1 MRIHRLELTAF
12 GPFAGTESVDVDSV
26 GADGLFLIHG
36 DTGAGKTSLLDA
48 VAYALFGR
56 VPGARNDARRLRC
69 DRAPVDAV
77 TTVRL
82 VATLG
87 GHRVEIVRR
96 PEYLRP
102 KARGTGSTL
111 QRGKVSLRWLDR
123 PPAGG
128 PDGLTRVDEVGD
140 AVIDLLGMS
149 ADQFFQVVLLPQ
161 GEFARFLRAD
171 TADRG
176 DLLARLFA
184 TERFDRIEDWFVQ
197 ARRTSGQRLRDCEE
211 RVREM
216 TARVAEA
223 ARIEPGPDPDPSWLA
238 DLRDHLAD
246 RSALA
251 AQAAARADAR
261 SAASAAALRAASE
274 RAARVNR
281 LRDIR
286 ARRRRLDRAHPAVE
300 QDRRALAAHTR
311 AGPVVAATRALA
323 SAREV
328 QHARRQDQAAAE
340 ERLQALVA
348 IGTGSDRLNLGMLSG
363 DVAVIRSAAGAD
375 REQAGALI
383 PLIAEADEQTRDQ
396 TSLAAARRRHH
407 RDEAAAVEV
416 EQRLAALPPRLAELD
431 RRVTESRS
439 ARDRL
444 PAARA
449 ELAAAQQV
457 RDATVAIP
465 VLRDAAV
472 SAARAAAAATDRHQ
486 AAVDERQRLV
496 QLRIDGMAAELA
508 SGLSRGAACPVC
520 GSTAHPAP
528 AIAGASPVGAD
539 LVSAAHRSEQRA
551 AADREA
557 AAARRWTADAAVA
570 AAEHA
575 AAGRTP
581 EAAESDVR
589 DRRARVD
596 RLAAVERNLDAL
608 IGLREAAGKALF
620 EQELRR
626 DELGALVAAGAAEI
640 ASLAARMDQ
649 RGARLHRMRAG
660 HRSIQTRRDYLL
672 RRASALDALAES
684 SAALARAADQVER
697 ATATAAGLLAESGF
711 PTVAAAMEAAAIDAP
726 ALAARI
732 RAAEVE
738 AAALRTH
745 EADPELVGLDEQEQ
759 FDLTRLRAT
768 ADADRERAERI
779 RHQARALDDRVRQVA
794 TASGR
799 LLAAWRAAEPARAR
813 DRQVATLTEVMQGR
827 GPNLLGM
834 SLRTYVLAHRLAQVA
849 AAATD
854 RLARMSAGRYSFVHS
869 TDRESRGRAGGLGLD
884 IMDGWS
890 GLVRPAKTLSGGE
903 SFLASLAL
911 ALGLADVVAA
921 EAGGRQL
928 DTLFVDEGFG
938 SLDPEALDLAMA
950 TLDELRAGGRTIGV
964 VSHVDELRLRIP
976 RQIRVGRS
984 PHGSTTEVLGSG
996 SPCSC

>member
-1 MRIHRLELTAF
+1 MPENSIEITGLTKAF
-12 GPFAGTESVDVDSV
+12 GSTEVLHGIDLSVPTGTVCALL
-26 GADGLFLIHG
+26 GPN
-36 DTGAGKTSLLDA
+36 GAGKTTVVNIASTLLPADGGTVRVAAHDVAADGAA
-48 VAYALFGR
+48 VRAAIGVTGQFSAVDGLLSGTENLR
-56 VPGARNDARRLRC
+56 LMADLRRLGR
-69 DRAPVDAV
+69 
-77 TTVRL
+77 T
-82 VATLG
+82 
-87 GHRVEIVRR
+87 E
-96 PEYLRP
+96 
-102 KARGTGSTL
+102 
-111 QRGKVSLRWLDR
+111 
-123 PPAGG
+123 G
-128 PDGLTRVDEVGD
+128 PRRVDEL
-140 AVIDLLGMS
+140 IDL
-149 ADQFFQVVLLPQ
+149 F
-161 GEFARFLRAD
+161 
-171 TADRG
+171 
-176 DLLARLFA
+176 
-184 TERFDRIEDWFVQ
+184 
-197 ARRTSGQRLRDCEE
+197 
-211 RVREM
+211 
-216 TARVAEA
+216 
-223 ARIEPGPDPDPSWLA
+223 
-238 DLRDHLAD
+238 
-246 RSALA
+246 
-251 AQAAARADAR
+251 
-261 SAASAAALRAASE
+261 
-274 RAARVNR
+274 
-281 LRDIR
+281 
-286 ARRRRLDRAHPAVE
+286 
-300 QDRRALAAHTR
+300 
-311 AGPVVAATRALA
+311 
-323 SAREV
+323 
-328 QHARRQDQAAAE
+328 
-340 ERLQALVA
+340 
-348 IGTGSDRLNLGMLSG
+348 
-363 DVAVIRSAAGAD
+363 
-375 REQAGALI
+375 
-383 PLIAEADEQTRDQ
+383 
-396 TSLAAARRRHH
+396 
-407 RDEAAAVEV
+407 
-416 EQRLAALPPRLAELD
+416 
-431 RRVTESRS
+431 
-439 ARDRL
+439 
-444 PAARA
+444 
-449 ELAAAQQV
+449 
-457 RDATVAIP
+457 
-465 VLRDAAV
+465 
-472 SAARAAAAATDRHQ
+472 
-486 AAVDERQRLV
+486 
-496 QLRIDGMAAELA
+496 
-508 SGLSRGAACPVC
+508 
-520 GSTAHPAP
+520 
-528 AIAGASPVGAD
+528 
-539 LVSAAHRSEQRA
+539 
-551 AADREA
+551 
-557 AAARRWTADAAVA
+557 
-570 AAEHA
+570 
-575 AAGRTP
+575 
-581 EAAESDVR
+581 
-589 DRRARVD
+589 
-596 RLAAVERNLDAL
+596 
-608 IGLREAAGKALF
+608 GLREAAGKALF